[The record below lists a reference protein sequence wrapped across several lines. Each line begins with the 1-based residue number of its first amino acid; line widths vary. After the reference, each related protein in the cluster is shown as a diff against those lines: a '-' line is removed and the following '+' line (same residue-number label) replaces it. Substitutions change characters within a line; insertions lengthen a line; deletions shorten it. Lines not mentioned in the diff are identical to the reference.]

1 LLVRWFV
8 LGIAVS
14 LASGCTHL
22 QQGSQEPVAE
32 NVNVEAYAAPLSE
45 PALFAPDALDS
56 NAVPTKAVRPGVARP
71 HAAWQHFKLP
81 GKTPSQFRVANGE
94 GRKSIKVSAKSS
106 TSMLRYK
113 LRLESNDLAAVKFSW
128 KVPML
133 IQNAD
138 LADRDLDDAPVRVVL
153 AFEGDR
159 SKFSAR
165 NAMLSELSNAL
176 TGEPMP
182 YATLM
187 YVWCNTRTPGT
198 VVNNPRTD
206 RIRKMVVES
215 GGKNLN
221 RWMDYERDIRA
232 DFIKAFGEEPGA
244 LLGVALMT
252 DTDNTRSETT
262 AWYGPVS
269 LGNAQGGMVT
279 KALQK

>member
-1 LLVRWFV
+1 LVVRWFV
-8 LGIAVS
+8 LAIAVS
-14 LASGCTHL
+14 LASACTHL
-22 QQGSQEPVAE
+22 QLGSQEPLADSVS
-32 NVNVEAYAAPLSE
+32 VEAYAAPLIE
-45 PALFAPDALDS
+45 PALFAPDTLDS
-56 NAVPTKAVRPGVARP
+56 NAVQTKPLRPGVALPRV
-71 HAAWQHFKLP
+71 AWQHFKLP
-81 GKTPSQFRVANGE
+81 GKTPSQFRVASGE
-94 GRKSIKVSAKSS
+94 GRKSVKVSAKSA

-113 LRLESNDLAAVKFSW
+113 LRLESKDLAAVKFSW

-138 LADRDLDDAPVRVVL
+138 LAERDLDDAPVRLVL

-159 SKFSAR
+159 SKFSTR

-187 YVWCNTRTPGT
+187 YVWCNTRAPGT

-206 RIRKMVVES
+206 RIRKLVVES

-221 RWMDYERDIRA
+221 QWMDYERDIRA
-232 DFIKAFGEEPGA
+232 DFFKAFGEEPGA
-244 LLGVALMT
+244 LVGVALMT
-252 DTDNTRSETT
+252 DTDNTRSDAT

-269 LGNAQGGMVT
+269 LGPARRGLVSET
-279 KALQK
+279 LQK